1 MFSKKGC
8 ESVWTTL
15 SLLHYAKQ
23 ILDKEVF
30 RYAKAQFSR
39 NQKHVSY
46 IQEQVNPVTFMQQLE
61 VSDDDSQGSS
71 GTDESQSH
79 NEDASSDSNEDV
91 NHNDINAEI

>member
-1 MFSKKGC
+1 MNEPLLWPFLIIQVQEDRDKQVNMFSKKGC

-46 IQEQVNPVTFMQQLE
+46 I
-61 VSDDDSQGSS
+61 
-71 GTDESQSH
+71 
-79 NEDASSDSNEDV
+79 
-91 NHNDINAEI
+91 